1 MAYLGQQP
9 VLGDFRLLD
18 NLGTSFDGSTLTF
31 NLTVSG
37 GTVSPSSLGTLIVIN
52 GAVKK
57 PYTDYSIN
65 GNQITFATAPA
76 VSATFFG
83 LIMGATGITGVPADS
98 TVTNSK
104 IVVNTIDYDRL
115 SSDAQSRILAN
126 SIIFGV

>member
-9 VLGDFRLLD
+9 VLGNFRLLD
-18 NLGTSFDGSTLTF
+18 NIGTSFDGSTLTYS
-31 NLTVSG
+31 LAVSG
-37 GTVSPSSLGTLIVIN
+37 APVNPGSISTLIVIN

-57 PYTDYSIN
+57 PLTDYSIN
-65 GNQITFATAPA
+65 GSQITFSVAPA

-83 LIMGATGITGVPADS
+83 LILGDTGITGTPADE

-104 IVVNTIDYDRL
+104 IAQATINFDRL

-126 SIIFGV
+126 SIIFGA